1 MANHQ
6 RRAAGPH
13 AAPAVV
19 VVTAALIALCTGTVV
34 AQEVAMQAD
43 TPTAETVVLHA
54 SVASLK
60 SWDEPRPGALVQ
72 TSGFHAP
79 GDGGGALYRVDGPGD
94 DVLANEADII
104 ALKNGCFAVLL
115 AREAVNYRMFG
126 AVGDGENDDG
136 VQIKLAHEY
145 ACRHRVPI
153 VNLSGEFWIRQA
165 NGIPIQT
172 NVSWGNTIFHLDE
185 RFNSTRTPRFVVLS
199 DEPARTLELDEE
211 LKSAL
216 LDKIRPGVQIIPEL
230 ADYAGHLVVVA
241 DSEDRIGIRAGY
253 EGNRGWAREEFFY
266 VEEEGYIIGDIAW
279 EFRDF
284 TSVTVS
290 RCSPTYLVI
299 EGGGFYVSGD
309 TPESETA
316 GYHHNGFSI
325 QRSRTIVRGQW
336 MGLEPGRRDM
346 SLEPRHGFYSLSR
359 VYDVTLED
367 IRAMP
372 WEKGRRPPEPPVAHG
387 TYGIGGSRML
397 HCTFRNLTAEAGP
410 VAWGVLGTNLIKN
423 VRFEGC
429 HLNRIDVH
437 FHGWNL
443 YIKDCVIG
451 LKGISVTGGGDL
463 FVEDTTRVGN
473 SFISFR
479 RDYGS
484 KWDGRIRLRGC
495 TLRPAGPG
503 GVNVLDFRMADFDYR
518 YPIGYGRSIRI
529 EDLVIDYSAVPDAS
543 APCWLM
549 NAVPFSATATGQRL
563 FWPTDIAFED
573 IRVRGREQGV
583 RLLRIARPQQYE
595 VARAGGYDGDRL
607 TPNCTLNVDN
617 VQLEQLTPQR
627 PGDAGSVHL
636 LLGEEEEDDYLDER
650 ALYPIV
656 RIRDCEGVTAHL
668 GHSVAGALFE
678 RCSVNTVTAPGL
690 RGELA
695 FVGCRFQ
702 PRVQELE
709 GDIYRLDSTLG
720 TRFTDCTVHAPVVG
734 GEDRPDLVDRTGFVQ
749 INGAVRHHHLNTAL
763 SNRVLE
769 HCRQAGVELEPGFI
783 ARLRAQNALE
793 P

>member
-1 MANHQ
+1 MANHGSQ
-6 RRAAGPH
+6 AAGPH
-13 AAPAVV
+13 APRAAIALTAV
-19 VVTAALIALCTGTVV
+19 LIALCTGTVV

-43 TPTAETVVLHA
+43 SPTAEMVILRA
-54 SVASLK
+54 SAASLK
-60 SWDEPRPGALVQ
+60 SCDEPRPGALVQ

-94 DVLANEADII
+94 DVLPNEADII

-115 AREAVNYRMFG
+115 ESEAVNYRMFG

-153 VNLSGEFWIRQA
+153 VNLSGEFWLRQA
-165 NGIPIQT
+165 NDIPIQT

-185 RFNSTRTPRFVVLS
+185 RFNSIRTPRFVVLS
-199 DEPARTLELDEE
+199 DEPARTLELSEE

-216 LDKIRPGVQIIPEL
+216 LDKIRPGVQVIPEL
-230 ADYAGHLVVVA
+230 ADYAGHLVIVA
-241 DSEDRIGIRAGY
+241 DSEDRIGLRAGY

-336 MGLEPGRRDM
+336 VGLEPGRRDM
-346 SLEPRHGFYSLSR
+346 SVEPRHGFYSLSR

-367 IRAMP
+367 IRAMA
-372 WEKGRRPPEPPVAHG
+372 WEKGRRPPQTPVAHG

-397 HCTFRNLTAEAGP
+397 HCTFRNLTAEAGW
-410 VAWGVLGTNLIKN
+410 VAWGVLGTNLIKD
-423 VRFEGC
+423 VRFERC

-495 TLRPAGPG
+495 TLRPAGAG

-549 NAVPFSATATGQRL
+549 NVVPFSATATGQRL

-595 VARAGGYDGDRL
+595 LGRVGGYDGDRL

-617 VQLEQLTPQR
+617 VQLESLIPQS
-627 PGDAGSVHL
+627 PDDTDSVHL
-636 LLGEEEEDDYLDER
+636 LLGEEEDDYLDER
-650 ALYPIV
+650 ALYPMV

-709 GDIYRLDSTLG
+709 GEIYRLDSTLG

-734 GEDRPDLVDRTGFVQ
+734 GEDRPDLVERTGFVQ

-769 HCRQAGVELEPGFI
+769 HYRQAGVELAPDFI
-783 ARLRAQNALE
+783 ARLRAHHALE